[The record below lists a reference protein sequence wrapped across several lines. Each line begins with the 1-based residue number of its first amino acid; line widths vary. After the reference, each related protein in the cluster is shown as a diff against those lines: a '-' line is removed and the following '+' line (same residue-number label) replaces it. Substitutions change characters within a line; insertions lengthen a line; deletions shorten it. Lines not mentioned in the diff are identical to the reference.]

1 MSLRANMKSIGS
13 NLGAKLRDFAD
24 RASATAAIEFAMVLP
39 VMLTAYLGSVEV
51 GGGVTA
57 DRKLSNLSLTLANLT
72 ARANAALQDSDL
84 NGIFNA
90 SAAVLAPYDYT
101 QAGMVVSSIVFD
113 GANPPN
119 GYVVWSTANGPGVT
133 ALTPSCTTQVATT
146 LVPNNIRTANGSL
159 ILAQAK
165 FPYKP
170 AVGYVVTGTITLSET
185 DFMVPRNMT
194 SVPRTNSS
202 NVTYSTCSGG
212 NLAMLDF
219 PASG

>member
-1 MSLRANMKSIGS
+1 MLPRLKSVGRSIRT
-13 NLGAKLRDFAD
+13 KLRDFTVL
-24 RASATAAIEFAMVLP
+24 ASATAAIEFAMVLP
-39 VMLTAYLGSVEV
+39 VMLTTYLGSVEV

-57 DRKLSNLSLTLANLT
+57 DRKLANLSLTLANLT
-72 ARANAALQDSDL
+72 ARASGPQQDSDL

-113 GANPPN
+113 AANPPN
-119 GYVVWSTANGPGVT
+119 AFVVWSTANGPGAT
-133 ALTPSCTTQVATT
+133 ALTPSCTTNLPVTV
-146 LVPNNIRTANGSL
+146 VPTSIRTANGSV

-165 FPYKP
+165 FPYRP
-170 AVGYVVTGTITLSET
+170 AIGYVVTGTINLAET
-185 DFMVPRNMT
+185 NFMVPRNMT

-202 NVTYSTCSGG
+202 NVTYATCTGG
-212 NLAMLDF
+212 NLAVLDF